1 VVELVQTLWRN
12 LLVSLDLVVT
22 IGVFFIVLELGLG
35 WARERVQSA
44 RRLERLDVWLMAGA
58 LLGARI
64 GAMLPEAS
72 IYLDSPLALIRINTG
87 LSLYGAI
94 LGGAFALLLF
104 GGRRQNQTL
113 ALADSFSLFLPL
125 GIGLFHL
132 GCLVYGFCA
141 GKPAQFP
148 LGVPLPDHVGH
159 RYPSEI
165 YEGLLALGLFLVL
178 LKLSQRG
185 IFLGG
190 VTGLFLVTYPVIRT
204 LVDLTRLSS
213 GPWPWSAPVLA
224 LLFAAV
230 GIAVLALGW
239 RLSSPGH
246 RLDRAEVGQH
256 GG

>member
-1 VVELVQTLWRN
+1 MELLQTLWRN
-12 LLVSLDLVVT
+12 LLVSLDLVLA
-22 IGVFFIVLELGLG
+22 IAVFFLVLELGLG
-35 WARERVQSA
+35 WAKERVQSVRA
-44 RRLERLDVWLMAGA
+44 LERLDLWLMAGA

-64 GAMLPEAS
+64 GAAVPEAS
-72 IYLDSPLALIRINTG
+72 VYLDSPLDLIRVNTG

-94 LGGAFALLLF
+94 VGGALALLLF
-104 GGRRQNQTL
+104 GGRRQKQTL
-113 ALADSFSLFLPL
+113 VLADSFSLFLPL

-132 GCLVYGFCA
+132 GCLVYGFC
-141 GKPAQFP
+141 GGRPAPFP

-190 VTGLFLVTYPVIRT
+190 VTGLFLISYPVIRT

-213 GPWPWSAPVLA
+213 GPWPWAAPLLALVFASVGIVVLVLA
-224 LLFAAV
+224 
-230 GIAVLALGW
+230 W

-246 RLDRAEVGQH
+246 RLDRAEARPR